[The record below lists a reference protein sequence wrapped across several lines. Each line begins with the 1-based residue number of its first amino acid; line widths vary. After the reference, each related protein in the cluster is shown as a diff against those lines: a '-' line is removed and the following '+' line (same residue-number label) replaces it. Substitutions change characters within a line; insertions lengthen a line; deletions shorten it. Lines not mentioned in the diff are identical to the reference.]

1 MKSKTSLLVSIP
13 ALVGLVVAGMTHRP
27 NSAHAAPTPPT
38 SLFTVAAAAGYYQIQ
53 TNDFNAAVTNL
64 NPAENFVVAVKD
76 RANNPITNAT
86 VTFTAPATSG
96 VTFVSPVAQYN
107 NGFYVLPLT
116 VGGNPNVVVSPTAPS
131 GPVTLTATATVP
143 TAIGARTIGTATFTI
158 QVGVI
163 SVDSNSTD
171 AASIRYVYSP
181 STNPSAPTPPSGGVG
196 TTSPIPPVQSA
207 PVNTVYPFQDE
218 VLVLNSSNEPV
229 SGAPVTFT
237 IANTG
242 TPANLTPNAQF
253 INGGSGQTYMA
264 NTDAEGIAT
273 APPIQALQLGTF
285 VVTAST
291 PVTAD
296 LTPTGN
302 NTISTSTLVGLTFNY
317 LVTVQAAE
325 ACSLAI
331 NAFIPGDSFS
341 LRTGDGGPLASL
353 TENAIANGFIGPA
366 TPGNGI
372 GGFGSSTGSA
382 GNAQRYPLISY
393 LSLGAAGGPGKV
405 TAIPLV
411 PRYLNTPGAI
421 TDLATPPTPATPNTS
436 TLYCTISTPTGGA
449 ITAANPVTVTVTV
462 SALVV
467 ASSRAGI
474 ARGNRLTVTITKT
487 GYGLTTRGLT
497 HVIAETISVQN
508 TSGATPTSAFGTGI
522 SVAPQNFIIALDSQY
537 Y

>member
-13 ALVGLVVAGMTHRP
+13 ALVGLVVAGLTHRP
-27 NSAHAAPTPPT
+27 NSAHASPTPPT
-38 SLFTVAAAAGYYQIQ
+38 SLFTVAAAAGYYQTQ
-53 TNDFNAAVTNL
+53 TYDFNTLVTNL

-96 VTFVSPVAQYN
+96 VTFVSPVAPYN

-116 VGGNPNVVVSPTAPS
+116 VSGNPNVVVSSTAPN

-143 TAIGARTIGTATFTI
+143 TATGAQTIGTATFTI
-158 QVGVI
+158 QVGVS
-163 SVDSNSTD
+163 SVDSNSID
-171 AASIRYVYSP
+171 AASIQYVYSP

-218 VLVLNSSNEPV
+218 VQVLNSSNEPV

-253 INGGSGQTYMA
+253 IHGGSGQTYMT

-273 APPIQALQLGTF
+273 AQPIQALQLGTF

-291 PVTAD
+291 PVTAN

-325 ACSLAI
+325 ACSLVI

-353 TENAIANGFIGPA
+353 TANAIANGFIGPA

-382 GNAQRYPLISY
+382 GNAQRYPLLSY
-393 LSLGAAGGPGKV
+393 LTLGSAGGPGMV

-411 PRYLNTPGAI
+411 PRYLNTPGATI
-421 TDLATPPTPATPNTS
+421 DVATPPTLATPNTS

-449 ITAANPVTVTVTV
+449 VTAANPVTVTVTV

-467 ASSRAGI
+467 SSSRIGI
-474 ARGNRLTVTITKT
+474 VRGNRLTVTITKT